1 MSDKQPKVDGGSKNQ
16 SHCSGQGKQKIF
28 KAPTQGLESVIF
40 DYGVKGCNP
49 TIFNKNNK
57 KLLEYVGANYKV
69 DGPMA
74 AQALCNLKA
83 PIIDSLASP
92 SNKGDDVVL
101 LNWKLNFE
109 AAHKKWLAWTEN
121 NQKLF
126 NLYLSHCMQAM
137 KTKLKALS
145 EWTAI
150 STAQNGIG
158 LVQLICA
165 IMHKRDKTT
174 PSILDIVQAD
184 KQMYLTF

>member
-16 SHCSGQGKQKIF
+16 SHCSGQGKQEIF
-28 KAPTQGLESVIF
+28 KAPTLGLESVIF
-40 DYGVKGCNP
+40 DYGVKGCIP
-49 TIFNKNNK
+49 TVFNINND
-57 KLLEYVGANYKV
+57 KLLRHVGANYKV

-83 PIIDSLASP
+83 PIIDSPASP
-92 SNKGDDVVL
+92 SNKNDGVTSFE
-101 LNWKLNFE
+101 WKLNFE

-126 NLYLSHCMQAM
+126 NLYSSHCTQTM
-137 KTKLKALS
+137 KIMLKGLS
-145 EWTAI
+145 EWSAI
-150 STAQNGIG
+150 LTAQDGIG

-174 PSILDIVQAD
+174 LSIVNIVQAD
-184 KQMYLTF
+184 KRMYLS